1 MIPPLSARSDYESF
15 PGDTRLFDGQRSA
28 ATAAQ
33 SSSSSSSSSSS
44 FADQAV
50 AVGGVDPVHV
60 IPADFGS
67 EYVSLT
73 YFPQS
78 DTELL
83 VADAANSS
91 ATSVSSD
98 GSGSNSARTNNAIAG
113 ARGSS
118 NASGQKRKLT
128 SKQVANKALRRPEQV
143 NDVSQGPTP
152 SQLKRELL
160 ERQLGI
166 LIQQLEDDKRRKQA
180 ESVPAESSST
190 AVSSDDRDIVAESEA
205 VSYFTNLTLAYNR
218 GSMTDIGAVIDRA
231 CADNCVL
238 RSNIVKFND
247 SQPFTDREVQ
257 RQDIFAFFKAV
268 TDAFPDSYWRCD
280 RAEIRKWPLFNVVV
294 GHFKY
299 RCEYCNIICL

>member
-1 MIPPLSARSDYESF
+1 
-15 PGDTRLFDGQRSA
+15 
-28 ATAAQ
+28 
-33 SSSSSSSSSSS
+33 
-44 FADQAV
+44 
-50 AVGGVDPVHV
+50 VHM

-67 EYVSLT
+67 EYISLT

-83 VADAANSS
+83 VADAPNSS
-91 ATSVSSD
+91 ARSVSSD
-98 GSGSNSARTNNAIAG
+98 SSGSNSARTKNTIAG

-128 SKQVANKALRRPEQV
+128 SKQVANKALRRPELG
-143 NDVSQGPTP
+143 NDVSHGPTP

-166 LIQQLEDDKRRKQA
+166 LIQQLEDRKQA
-180 ESVPAESSST
+180 ESVSAENCST
-190 AVSSDDRDIVAESEA
+190 ADGGEDRDVVPESEA

-218 GSMTDIGAVIDRA
+218 GSMTDIEAVIDRA

-257 RQDIFAFFKAV
+257 RHDIFAFFKAV
-268 TDAFPDSYWRCD
+268 TDAFPDSFWRCD

-299 RCEYCNIICL
+299 RCEYCNNKCR